1 VDGLER
7 VWQPFNDIAGL
18 QARDPQHRGSGYRYP
33 ELFQDQMTL
42 LRKPKHPVV
51 LFDDVMTSG
60 SQMTAAARLL
70 QDAGHLPIQA
80 MVVGRVTRTQEDK
93 MLGWESE
100 ALQIGREI
108 IDGSGIE
115 F

>member
-1 VDGLER
+1 M
-7 VWQPFNDIAGL
+7 A
-18 QARDPQHRGSGYRYP
+18 
-33 ELFQDQMTL
+33 L
-42 LRKPKHPVV
+42 LGKPKHTVV

-80 MVVGRVTRTQEDK
+80 MVVGRVTRMQGDK

-100 ALQIGREI
+100 NLQIGR
-108 IDGSGIE
+108 DASNIE